1 MLFWILA
8 GLLTAVAVA
17 LVLHPLMRRQG
28 AADRAAFDMA
38 VYRDQLAEVDRDL
51 KRGLIAPEQA
61 EAARAEIGRRL
72 LRADAARTAD
82 PEDAG
87 AAPGRS
93 ARIAALAVVVTV
105 PLLALA
111 VYLPT
116 GRWDVPA
123 RPFAERPPAERGP
136 PIEVLT
142 ALANL
147 ERHLQ
152 EDPRDLPAWVL
163 AANTYSRMGR
173 FTEAAEA
180 FRRAAGLSDG
190 APEFLSGMAEALVH
204 ANRGQ
209 VTDEAR
215 RAFEAVLSREPADL
229 RARYYLG
236 LAHAQAGDARGA
248 LERWAALLESSPPD
262 APWLDEIRG
271 RIRELARRSGTDA
284 GAYLPDPKGAAPAPA
299 PTAAPAGLPDEMAG
313 QIAGLPPDQR
323 AQAIRGMVEGLQA
336 RLETAPDDADGW
348 LRLGRAW
355 RVLGEAAQAEAA
367 LERAIQAAPDRPD
380 AHLALADLLLA
391 DRTPTPRGEGGL
403 PARAV
408 EALTAVLRLEPNSP
422 PALWWLGV
430 DAARQGRRSEAEGLW
445 RRLLDGM
452 AQDAPARRE
461 VEEAIRGLAG

>member
-28 AADRAAFDMA
+28 VAERAAFDMA

-72 LRADAARTAD
+72 LRADAARTASD
-82 PEDAG
+82 AAG
-87 AAPGRS
+87 AAPPGRS
-93 ARIAALAVVVTV
+93 ARIAALAVVVAV

-123 RPFAERPPAERGP
+123 RPFAERPVAERGP

-147 ERHLQ
+147 ERHLE
-152 EDPRDLPAWVL
+152 EDPRDLQAWIL

-190 APEFLSGMAEALVH
+190 APEFLSGMAEALIQ

-236 LAHAQAGDARGA
+236 LAHAQDGDARGA

-271 RIRELARRSGTDA
+271 RIHELARRSGIDA
-284 GAYLPDPKGAAPAPA
+284 GAYLPDPKGVVAPP
-299 PTAAPAGLPDEMAG
+299 AAPAGIPDEMAG
-313 QIAGLPPDQR
+313 RIAGLPPDQR

-355 RVLGEAAQAEAA
+355 RVLGDAARAEAA

-380 AHLALADLLLA
+380 THLALADLLLA
-391 DRTPTPRGEGGL
+391 DQAPTPQGEGGL

-408 EALTAVLRLEPNSP
+408 EALTAVLRLEPDSP

-430 DAARQGRRSEAEGLW
+430 DAARQGRRAEAEALW
-445 RRLLDGM
+445 RRLLGGM
-452 AQDAPARRE
+452 AQDTPARRE